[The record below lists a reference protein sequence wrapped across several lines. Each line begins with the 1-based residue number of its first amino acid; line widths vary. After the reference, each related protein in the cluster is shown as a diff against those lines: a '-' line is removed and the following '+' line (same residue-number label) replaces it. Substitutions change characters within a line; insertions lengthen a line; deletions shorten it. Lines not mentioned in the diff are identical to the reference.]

1 MGEATFMNSISR
13 TVSVLL
19 DYLFGPNSHS
29 ERVEQFWYS
38 PNDALHDANQTL
50 RLDLSRD
57 EITPIVTVIT
67 ESVRMATAQSVTQRK
82 RSEQR
87 VERSIRSMKSA
98 FRVQIVMHNV
108 MFYLG
113 VSLIMAAV
121 VSAIKGHS
129 LASLV
134 IGGIGV
140 FDLAIF
146 FLKEPVEGLHES
158 VGNLLQLRAAY
169 NSFFAQL
176 DQWQLYFDKVAG
188 AEFLGIKHQI
198 TNLIQD
204 STDHTV
210 QLIHD
215 YTNAGGRNTEKS
227 RIARF
232 FRIAHPKKESN
243 SEVHGSKA

>member
-1 MGEATFMNSISR
+1 MNSISR
-13 TVSVLL
+13 KVSTLL
-19 DYLFGPNSHS
+19 DYFFGSGSHS

-38 PNDALHDANQTL
+38 PKDALHEAIQTL
-50 RLDLSRD
+50 GLALSQD
-57 EITPIVTVIT
+57 EINSIATVMT
-67 ESVRMATAQSVTQRK
+67 ESVRLATAQSVTQRK

-98 FRVQIVMHNV
+98 FQVQIVMHNV

-113 VSLIMAAV
+113 VSLIVAAV
-121 VSAIKGHS
+121 VCAFQGNSPA
-129 LASLV
+129 ALV

-169 NSFFAQL
+169 NAFFAQL
-176 DQWQLYFDKVAG
+176 DQWQLYFDKLTG
-188 AEFLGIKHQI
+188 AQFLGTKHQI

-204 STDHTV
+204 STEHTV

-215 YTNAGGRNTEKS
+215 YTNTEEPDADKS
-227 RIARF
+227 RITRF
-232 FRIAHPKKESN
+232 FERLRSKKEKSASD
-243 SEVHGSKA
+243 SEGQV